1 MIIEHGNDTMRE
13 ITQQQASW
21 KYLNPFGALWGIWKG
36 RDLLGQ
42 LVRRNIEIRYKGTM
56 MGLVWMV
63 VTPLVMLAV
72 YTFVFGV
79 VFKARWSAGLGDSKA
94 VFALVMFCGMSV
106 FNIFSEGVSGSVGIV
121 TGNPNYVKKVVFPL
135 ELLPVSAVLSACF
148 FGLIWIGILLLGIV
162 LFLHKFCLASV
173 CLPLVFI
180 PLILFSCGFAW
191 FVASLGVFIRDLAHA
206 IGILLQVLY
215 FMTPIFYSVDM
226 VPESLRPVL
235 LWNPLTSIVQSTR
248 QVLMFGQWPD
258 WHVLGFVTLLSMA
271 VFQLGYFWF
280 MKTKRGF
287 ADVL

>member
-1 MIIEHGNDTMRE
+1 MRNV
-13 ITQQQASW
+13 TQQQSSW
-21 KYLNPFGALWGIWKG
+21 KYLNPLGTLWGIWKG

-79 VFKARWSAGLGDSKA
+79 VFKARWSTGLGDSKA
-94 VFALVMFCGMSV
+94 VFALVMFCGMTV
-106 FNIFSEGVSGSVGIV
+106 FNIFSESVMGSVGIV

-135 ELLPVSAVLSACF
+135 ELLPFSAVLSACF

-162 LFLHKFCLASV
+162 LFFHKFCLTAV
-173 CLPLVFI
+173 CLPLLFI

-191 FVASLGVFIRDLAHA
+191 FVASLGVFLRDLGHVV
-206 IGILLQVLY
+206 GILLQVLY
-215 FMTPIFYSVDM
+215 FMTPIFYSVEM
-226 VPESLRPVL
+226 VPESLRPIL
-235 LWNPLTSIVQSTR
+235 LLNPLTTLVQSTR
-248 QVLMFGQWPD
+248 QVLMFGQWPH
-258 WHVLGFVTLLSMA
+258 WSVLGIVTLHSM
-271 VFQLGYFWF
+271 VIFQLGYFWF

>member
-1 MIIEHGNDTMRE
+1 MRE
-13 ITQQQASW
+13 ITLSPRSW
-21 KYLNPFGALWGIWKG
+21 HFFNPWNVILGIWKG
-36 RDLLGQ
+36 RELLKQ

-56 MGLVWMV
+56 IGLVWMV

-79 VFKARWSAGLGDSKA
+79 VFKARWGVEFGDSKA
-94 VFALVMFCGMSV
+94 AFALIMFCGMTV
-106 FNIFSEGVSGSVGIV
+106 FNIFSESVNGSVGIV

-162 LFLHKFCLASV
+162 ICFHKFCFAAV

-180 PLILFSCGFAW
+180 PLILFSCGIAW
-191 FVASLGVFIRDLAHA
+191 FVASLGVFLRDLSHV

-215 FMTPIFYSVDM
+215 FITPIFYSMEM
-226 VPESLRPVL
+226 VPEQLRPVL
-235 LWNPLTSIVQSTR
+235 LLNPLTSIVQSAR
-248 QVLMFGQWPD
+248 QVLILGQWPE
-258 WHVLGFVTLLSMA
+258 WHALGIITLLSVV
-271 VFQLGYFWF
+271 VFQLGFFWF